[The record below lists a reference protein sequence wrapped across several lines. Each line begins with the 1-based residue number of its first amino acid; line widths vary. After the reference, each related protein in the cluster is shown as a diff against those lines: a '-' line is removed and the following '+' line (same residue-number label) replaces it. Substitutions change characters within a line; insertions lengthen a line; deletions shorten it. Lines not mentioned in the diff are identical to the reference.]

1 MTEAVLW
8 GDDLEIAMGDEL
20 VEGRPDVFEFGSLI
34 AALCEETEDEFELD
48 LRVRAVVE
56 SGLLDPTAGFRLR
69 LAAPL
74 RFEN

>member
-1 MTEAVLW
+1 VTEAVSW
-8 GDDLEIAMGDEL
+8 GSGFEYETSGCQT
-20 VEGRPDVFEFGSLI
+20 EGRPDPFEFGSLI

-48 LRVRAVVE
+48 LRVRTVVE
-56 SGLLDPTAGFRLR
+56 SDLLWPTTGFRLR